1 MRTSFIL
8 IFPVIWMSAVLA
20 VCGCDGNDGRESSGP
35 RIEPALL
42 GSLTIDADGG
52 TDTVSYSIINP
63 VEGGKVS
70 ASASENWI
78 SGLDCSTENAVI
90 ITSDPNP
97 ETVRRS
103 CVITLTYSYSEG
115 GKAETQINVIQKEAV
130 SYDFDMSLEIFTATW
145 YGPLFGLDG
154 EHRYYTWVSDM
165 PFVNSTTQVG
175 GTYYLFDIFS
185 TPPADESDPLPP
197 AGTYTLGEEGATAAM
212 TFTPEYSMGVS
223 TTTDEQVIFDTGFEE
238 GSLEI
243 SYADGVMTLEAFL
256 TDTDGRTHH
265 VTYTGKAEYQIDNGG
280 GNEPPLEEDLHIDGT
295 YAAATY
301 MSDNN
306 GVMEIYLQID
316 GQETDADGN
325 ILFPLPILYINA
337 WMPLDE
343 DGHLAARTYRVTD
356 SYGEDGTLRP
366 GEYVQ
371 YTGIGVLLMGTR
383 ADLITESGTYVGLIA
398 DGEMTVSGE
407 AGAYSVECSFLTA
420 EGRSVTCSW
429 SGDVTVAGVP
439 GPYSTLTG
447 DYTLDLEGAEGTA
460 YYNGNYYGTGDNWI
474 VQLLP
479 GPGPDGV
486 QIELVTSGDGVE
498 DGIPD
503 GTYTASMSAVPS
515 AGEFMTGSMTDGIVF
530 GTNYVGDFTEQGL
543 ADSFAPATAGRLD
556 VTGHGDG
563 TCTFEFSFLDDKG
576 NTWDGKWTGTLSVRS
591 SSGIKQMKLF

>member
-1 MRTSFIL
+1 
-8 IFPVIWMSAVLA
+8 MSAVLA

-70 ASASENWI
+70 ASASESWI

-103 CVITLTYSYSEG
+103 CVITLTYPYSEG

-130 SYDFDMSLEIFTATW
+130 PYDFDMSLEIFTATW

-185 TPPADESDPLPP
+185 TAPADESDPLPP

-223 TTTDEQVIFDTGFEE
+223 TTTDEQVIFDTG
-238 GSLEI
+238 
-243 SYADGVMTLEAFL
+243 
-256 TDTDGRTHH
+256 
-265 VTYTGKAEYQIDNGG
+265 
-280 GNEPPLEEDLHIDGT
+280 
-295 YAAATY
+295 
-301 MSDNN
+301 
-306 GVMEIYLQID
+306 
-316 GQETDADGN
+316 
-325 ILFPLPILYINA
+325 
-337 WMPLDE
+337 
-343 DGHLAARTYRVTD
+343 
-356 SYGEDGTLRP
+356 
-366 GEYVQ
+366 
-371 YTGIGVLLMGTR
+371 IGVLPMGTR
-383 ADLITESGTYVGLIA
+383 ADHITESGTYVGLIA

-429 SGDVTVAGVP
+429 SGDVTV
-439 GPYSTLTG
+439 
-447 DYTLDLEGAEGTA
+447 
-460 YYNGNYYGTGDNWI
+460 TGDNWI

-503 GTYTASMSAVPS
+503 GTYTASTSAVPS

-543 ADSFAPATAGRLD
+543 ADGFAPATAGRLD

>member
-1 MRTSFIL
+1 
-8 IFPVIWMSAVLA
+8 MSAVLA

-70 ASASENWI
+70 ASASESWI

-103 CVITLTYSYSEG
+103 CVITLT
-115 GKAETQINVIQKEAV
+115 
-130 SYDFDMSLEIFTATW
+130 
-145 YGPLFGLDG
+145 
-154 EHRYYTWVSDM
+154 
-165 PFVNSTTQVG
+165 
-175 GTYYLFDIFS
+175 
-185 TPPADESDPLPP
+185 
-197 AGTYTLGEEGATAAM
+197 
-212 TFTPEYSMGVS
+212 
-223 TTTDEQVIFDTGFEE
+223 
-238 GSLEI
+238 
-243 SYADGVMTLEAFL
+243 
-256 TDTDGRTHH
+256 
-265 VTYTGKAEYQIDNGG
+265 
-280 GNEPPLEEDLHIDGT
+280 
-295 YAAATY
+295 
-301 MSDNN
+301 
-306 GVMEIYLQID
+306 
-316 GQETDADGN
+316 
-325 ILFPLPILYINA
+325 
-337 WMPLDE
+337 
-343 DGHLAARTYRVTD
+343 
-356 SYGEDGTLRP
+356 
-366 GEYVQ
+366 
-371 YTGIGVLLMGTR
+371 
-383 ADLITESGTYVGLIA
+383 
-398 DGEMTVSGE
+398 
-407 AGAYSVECSFLTA
+407 
-420 EGRSVTCSW
+420 
-429 SGDVTVAGVP
+429 
-439 GPYSTLTG
+439 G
-447 DYTLDLEGAEGTA
+447 DYTLDLEGTEGTA

-503 GTYTASMSAVPS
+503 GTYTASTSAVPS

-543 ADSFAPATAGRLD
+543 ADGFAPATAGRLD

>member
-1 MRTSFIL
+1 
-8 IFPVIWMSAVLA
+8 MSAVLA

-130 SYDFDMSLEIFTATW
+130 PYDFDMSLEIFTTTW

-185 TPPADESDPLPP
+185 TAPADESDPLPP

-223 TTTDEQVIFDTGFEE
+223 TTTDEQVIFDTG
-238 GSLEI
+238 
-243 SYADGVMTLEAFL
+243 
-256 TDTDGRTHH
+256 
-265 VTYTGKAEYQIDNGG
+265 
-280 GNEPPLEEDLHIDGT
+280 
-295 YAAATY
+295 
-301 MSDNN
+301 
-306 GVMEIYLQID
+306 
-316 GQETDADGN
+316 
-325 ILFPLPILYINA
+325 
-337 WMPLDE
+337 
-343 DGHLAARTYRVTD
+343 
-356 SYGEDGTLRP
+356 
-366 GEYVQ
+366 
-371 YTGIGVLLMGTR
+371 IGVLLMGTR
-383 ADLITESGTYVGLIA
+383 ADLITESGTSVGLIA

-543 ADSFAPATAGRLD
+543 ADGFAPATAGRLD

-591 SSGIKQMKLF
+591 SSGIKQMTLF